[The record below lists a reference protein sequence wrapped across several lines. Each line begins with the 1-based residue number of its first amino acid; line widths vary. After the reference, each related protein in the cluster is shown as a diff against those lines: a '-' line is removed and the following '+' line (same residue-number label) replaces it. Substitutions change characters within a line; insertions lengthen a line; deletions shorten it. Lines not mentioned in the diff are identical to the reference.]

1 MEGFARPAQWQR
13 AYREINELERWL
25 VDDGVRLC
33 KFYLSID
40 REEQGKR
47 FRARLDDPLKNW
59 KLTDED
65 LRNRARWDDYQ
76 DAANQMFSE
85 THTETAP
92 WQLINAQRK
101 RPARIAVMQR
111 IVDVLGRDLDTTPP
125 AVDSDFRAAG
135 REALG
140 PATDEA
146 AQE

>member
-1 MEGFARPAQWQR
+1 M
-13 AYREINELERWL
+13 
-25 VDDGVRLC
+25 DDGVRLC

-40 REEQGKR
+40 REEQAKR
-47 FRARLDDPLKNW
+47 FRARLNDPLKNW

-85 THTETAP
+85 THTEIAP
-92 WQLINAQRK
+92 WQLIDARHK

-111 IVDVLGRDLDTTPP
+111 IVEVLGKDLDTTPP
-125 AVDSDFRAAG
+125 AVDSDFLAAA

-140 PATDEA
+140 STGDEGPK
-146 AQE
+146 E

>member
-125 AVDSDFRAAG
+125 AVDSDFRAAA